1 VGERSVPE
9 TREALFEQREWL
21 RVTLASIGDAVI
33 TTDTGGNVTFLN
45 PVAES
50 LTGWTQEHAIGKP
63 LTTVFHIVNET
74 SRKHVESPTVRA
86 LREGVVVGLANH
98 TVLISRDGTERP
110 IDDSAAP
117 IRRSSGEVAGV
128 VLVFRDI
135 TERRAAEQVHA
146 RLAAIIDSSDDAII
160 SKTLDGFIVTWNAA
174 AERLLGYT
182 AAEVVGRPIAVVIPP
197 ERSEE
202 EPRILQQL
210 QRGERV
216 DHFETVRLAKDGS
229 RIDVSL
235 TISTVK
241 DAEGKIIGA
250 SKIMRDIRDRKRSEQ
265 ALKQSEVR
273 YRRLFESARDGMLI
287 LDADTG
293 RITDANPVMLRSL
306 GCTLEELQGKEL
318 WQIGVLSDA
327 ENSRTTIH
335 QLQKTGYIRYD
346 HLPIT
351 TSDGQQMEAE
361 VIANVYRE
369 DSRQVIQ
376 CNFRDITDRRDLERQ
391 AREQAK
397 ELADLHR
404 RKDEF
409 LAMLSHELRNPLAPI
424 LNAVQLLRLQQ
435 ASTPLQKE
443 AHDMIERQVGQLA
456 RLVDDLLEVSR
467 ITTGRIHLQVEQI
480 DLRNVVSRAIET
492 TKSDCGTKSQTV
504 AWFSPVQ
511 PLWVKGDPMR
521 LEQVVV
527 NLLNNA
533 CKYTDRGGH
542 IWVGLEQENDEVAL
556 RVRDNGIGIGA
567 EMLPRIFDLF
577 SQADQTLHRSQGG
590 LGVGLALVKSLVTMH
605 HGQVQVHS
613 KPGEGSEFVVRL
625 PRAQS
630 PEVFENGSA
639 ERVEH
644 LDDGL
649 KILVVDDNMDAANS
663 VAMLLRAAG
672 HDARVA
678 HDGTTALQAALE
690 FLPRV
695 AFLDIGMPGLD
706 GFEVAK
712 WIRQE
717 PSLKNTV
724 LVALTGYGQEVDRQ
738 RSQDAG
744 FDHHLTKPA
753 NFAKIQ
759 QVLTTIP
766 K

>member
-1 VGERSVPE
+1 MPE
-9 TREALFEQREWL
+9 TKEALFEQREWL

-45 PVAES
+45 PVAEA
-50 LTGWTQEHAIGKP
+50 LTGWTQNQAIGKP
-63 LTTVFHIVNET
+63 LTSVFHIVNEA
-74 SRKHVESPTVRA
+74 SKKHVESPSVRA
-86 LREGVVVGLANH
+86 LREGVIVGLANH
-98 TVLISRDGTERP
+98 TVLISRVGTERP

-117 IRRSSGEVAGV
+117 IRRSSGEIAGV

-174 AERLLGYT
+174 AERLLGYK
-182 AAEVVGRPIAVVIPP
+182 AVEVVGRPITVVVPP

-235 TISTVK
+235 TISPVK
-241 DAEGKIIGA
+241 DAEGRIVGA
-250 SKIMRDIRDRKRSEQ
+250 SKIIRDIRDRKRSEQ

-273 YRRLFESARDGMLI
+273 YRRLFESAHDGVLI

-293 RITDANPVMLRSL
+293 KIRDANPFMLRAL
-306 GCTLEELQGKEL
+306 GATLDELQGKEL
-318 WQIGVLSDA
+318 WQIGILSDA
-327 ENSRTTIH
+327 ENSRATIR
-335 QLQKTGYIRYD
+335 QLQETGGIHYD
-346 HLPIT
+346 HLPIA
-351 TSDGQQMEAE
+351 TSDGRQMEVE
-361 VIANVYRE
+361 VIASVYHE
-369 DSRQVIQ
+369 DSRRVIQ
-376 CNFRDITDRRDLERQ
+376 CNFRDITDRRELERQ

-435 ASTPLQKE
+435 ARTPLQQE
-443 AHDMIERQVGQLA
+443 AHEMIERQVGQLA

-467 ITTGRIHLQVEQI
+467 ITTGRIHLQVELL
-480 DLRNVVSRAIET
+480 DLRNVVGRAIQT
-492 TKSDCGTKSQTV
+492 TKFDCGAKSQTV
-504 AWFSPVQ
+504 AWSSPSQ
-511 PLWVKGDPMR
+511 PFCVKGDPVR

-542 IWVGLEQENDEVAL
+542 IWVGLEQENDEAVL

-577 SQADQTLHRSQGG
+577 SQADQSLHRSRGG

-613 KPGEGSEFVVRL
+613 QPGTGSEFVVRL
-625 PRAQS
+625 PMAQS
-630 PEVFENGSA
+630 PEVFKNGSS

-644 LDDGL
+644 LQDGL
-649 KILVVDDNMDAANS
+649 RMLVVDDNMDAANS

-678 HDGTTALQAALE
+678 HDGSSALQAALE

-695 AFLDIGMPGLD
+695 VLLDIGMPGLD
-706 GFEVAK
+706 GFDVAK
-712 WIRQE
+712 WMRQE
-717 PSLKNTV
+717 PALKNIV
-724 LVALTGYGQEVDRQ
+724 LVALTGYGQDSDRQ
-738 RSQDAG
+738 RSRDAG

-759 QVLTTIP
+759 QVLATIP